1 MAACRRPGLPSWPLL
16 SRNNNGWPVDTR
28 GHDGRARKDSIERTA
43 VISCGLAAVTAA
55 VTAAD
60 TASDRLDDE
69 ELAQAEETDG
79 SDCVR

>member
-1 MAACRRPGLPSWPLL
+1 MEGPAK
-16 SRNNNGWPVDTR
+16 T
-28 GHDGRARKDSIERTA
+28 IERTA